1 MTELDLLWKDI
12 FGRHGLKFEDSSIVG
27 WPTQRNSW
35 KYTVTHEEEETNTQ
49 YFIYHDDMEK
59 FSKNKCSIEHWR
71 KVKGVM
77 ADRCVSQ

>member
-59 FSKNKCSIEHWR
+59 FSKINAALNTGGKS
-71 KVKGVM
+71 KV
-77 ADRCVSQ
+77 